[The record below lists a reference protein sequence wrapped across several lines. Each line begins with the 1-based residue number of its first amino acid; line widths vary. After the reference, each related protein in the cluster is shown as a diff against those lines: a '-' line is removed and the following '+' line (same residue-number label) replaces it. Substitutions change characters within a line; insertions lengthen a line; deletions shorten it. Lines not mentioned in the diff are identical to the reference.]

1 MMAGPVAVTLAEAI
15 DKQLANAVKNPGTRD
30 AIVAE
35 LRDQDCHLAG
45 YSIFPESHRPECGD
59 A

>member
-1 MMAGPVAVTLAEAI
+1 
-15 DKQLANAVKNPGTRD
+15 
-30 AIVAE
+30 